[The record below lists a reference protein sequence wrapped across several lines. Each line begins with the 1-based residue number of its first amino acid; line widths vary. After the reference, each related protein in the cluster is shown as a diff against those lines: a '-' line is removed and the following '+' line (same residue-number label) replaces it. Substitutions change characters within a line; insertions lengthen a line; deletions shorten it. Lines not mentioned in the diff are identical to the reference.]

1 MSFSLA
7 VEVRI
12 DPLPQVFADPTFHD
26 VVESALNES
35 KPEGSTTNI
44 VAGIV
49 NASADSF
56 YASQGRQTS
65 FPDCN
70 QTLIQ
75 QIIDATEDVA
85 TLEVVIVLHFYL
97 KINDVI
103 DGNTSSIPLSCLL
116 VRKTGCGQLCTARNR
131 SSHWRACTGSERE
144 SARRTW
150 DRHPSR
156 RRADDL
162 CFPHVAG
169 FHYSSAG
176 SRDREMD
183 GKGIAVFSKQ

>member
-7 VEVRI
+7 IEVRI
-12 DPLPQVFADPTFHD
+12 DQLPQVFADPTFHD

-35 KPEGSTTNI
+35 KPEGSTTKI
-44 VAGIV
+44 FAGIV

-85 TLEVVIVLHFYL
+85 TLEVVIVLHF
-97 KINDVI
+97 
-103 DGNTSSIPLSCLL
+103 
-116 VRKTGCGQLCTARNR
+116 
-131 SSHWRACTGSERE
+131 
-144 SARRTW
+144 
-150 DRHPSR
+150 
-156 RRADDL
+156 
-162 CFPHVAG
+162 
-169 FHYSSAG
+169 
-176 SRDREMD
+176 
-183 GKGIAVFSKQ
+183 